1 MVKIALKKKHTYI
14 KQILTSLS
22 SILIMASPIRKD
34 LQKVVSTSSGTSTPK
49 MEKTDSV
56 LNLTKPSL
64 YGIYNTSSLSLNKD
78 NEEVEEY
85 IEGSQLHI
93 TAKDAHPSNSQLS
106 LKPHK
111 AKRSTAQ
118 IALWLATRLIIVGFA
133 AFVYNEVT
141 KNIHTAHVDGTGIL
155 INEYLR
161 NFVETWRLYQAWIRR
176 YDLEIV
182 DRAVAWS
189 LEGFLLSIVVPF
201 LDKVLPSFSRRL
213 LSSNP
218 NPYHRGNLANDL
230 IRSLITFL
238 GITYAIRHIEWS
250 SLLQMAF
257 SWSLINPALWLLLDG
272 TINGFLA
279 SATVAFVAS
288 GIIYYQNSSMVL
300 DQNSLTTIFL
310 YVGSFF
316 FCGVIIFGK
325 LGRYL
330 FGPQSQIKGNTL

>member
-1 MVKIALKKKHTYI
+1 
-14 KQILTSLS
+14 
-22 SILIMASPIRKD
+22 MASPVRKD
-34 LQKVVSTSSGTSTPK
+34 LQKVSPSVSGASTPK

-85 IEGSQLHI
+85 IEGSKLHI
-93 TAKDAHPSNSQLS
+93 TAKDAHPESAQLHP
-106 LKPHK
+106 KHTVKTTPG
-111 AKRSTAQ
+111 Q
-118 IALWLATRLIIVGFA
+118 FVLWLVTRLAIVAFA
-133 AFVYNEVT
+133 AFLYNQVT
-141 KNIHTAHVDGTGIL
+141 QNIHLAHVDGTGLL
-155 INEYLR
+155 INQYLE
-161 NFVETWRLYQAWIRR
+161 NFVEAWKLYQAWVKQ

-189 LEGFLLSIVVPF
+189 LEGFLLSIVVPV

-238 GITYAIRHIEWS
+238 GITYAIRHIEWN
-250 SLLQMAF
+250 SLLQMAMT
-257 SWSLINPALWLLLDG
+257 WSLVNPALWLLLDG

-279 SATVAFVAS
+279 STTVAFVAS
-288 GIIYYQNSSMVL
+288 AIIYFQNLGVIVL
-300 DQNSLTTIFL
+300 DQNSLITIFL

-325 LGRYL
+325 LGRFL
-330 FGPQSQIKGNTL
+330 FGSKTQLKNN